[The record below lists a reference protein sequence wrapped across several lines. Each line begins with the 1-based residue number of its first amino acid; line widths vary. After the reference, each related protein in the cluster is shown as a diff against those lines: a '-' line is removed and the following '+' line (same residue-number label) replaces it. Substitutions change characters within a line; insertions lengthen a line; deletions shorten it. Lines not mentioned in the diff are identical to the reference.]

1 MKLFTK
7 MAVFVGM
14 FLFFGTVIVKA
25 ECVGVITAG
34 GGRGFWNIVK
44 KGAVQA
50 GKELGI
56 SVYVRGAVDESN
68 AEGQRLSI
76 NYMMRKGCRGL
87 VLAPNSKERKKD
99 VALLKT
105 QGIPTVYIDRDMG
118 GDRISVIKTDN
129 PSAGELAGREMV
141 KALKGKGRVAV
152 LRLNKDV
159 LSTTSRENGFIRE
172 AVKGG
177 LEIIVDQYIGTM
189 VGAARGETKRIFSK
203 ASNIDGVFTPNEST
217 TIGAM
222 SSLIKLKKAGKVVHI
237 GFDAN
242 ELIIE
247 ALPSNYIYGF
257 VVQRPFEMGYQG
269 VHTVYQAMQG
279 NGVKNKI
286 DTGVTFV
293 NRDNINNPKIKEM
306 LGLN

>member
-7 MAVFVGM
+7 IAVFIGM
-14 FLFFGTVIVKA
+14 FLFFGTNAEA
-25 ECVGVITAG
+25 ECVGVVTAG
-34 GGRGFWNIVK
+34 GGKGFWNVVE

-56 SVYVRGAVDESN
+56 SVYVRGAVDESDT
-68 AEGQRLSI
+68 EGQRFSI

-87 VLAPNSKERKKD
+87 VLAPNTEERKKD
-99 VALLKT
+99 VAQLKS
-105 QGIPTVYIDRDMG
+105 QGIPTVYIDRDIG
-118 GDRISVIKTDN
+118 GDRISVIKTN
-129 PSAGELAGREMV
+129 NSSAGELAGREMV
-141 KALKGKGRVAV
+141 KALKGKGRIAV

-159 LSTTSRENGFIRE
+159 STTTSRENGFIKE

-177 LEIIVDQYIGTM
+177 LEIVVDQYVGTM
-189 VGAARGETKRIFSK
+189 VGDARRKALEIFSRTR
-203 ASNIDGVFTPNEST
+203 NTDGVFTPNEST
-217 TIGAM
+217 TMGAV
-222 SSLIKLKKAGKVVHI
+222 SSLIRLKKAGKIVHI
-237 GFDAN
+237 GFDAS
-242 ELIIE
+242 EFIIE
-247 ALPSNYIYGF
+247 ALVSNHMYGF

-279 NGVKNKI
+279 NSVKNKI

-293 NRDNINNPKIKEM
+293 NRDNINDTKIKKI